1 MFYPA
6 RMKEI
11 SIVVH
16 DDYVDDLVKTLHES
30 GMTEIVDVYK
40 SEKDVKE
47 ILMPG
52 EAKSEAGECATLR
65 LRIGRITGI
74 LNEERH
80 EGFLKNLFFPVKTEK
95 YRVKVRDVKEI
106 IDDAKKVLGDIEAK
120 VLDDYEK
127 LEKNKAKTEELSAA
141 EQQVSLLEKLDF
153 DLGFIGESEYITV
166 KAGVTENI
174 SELRSRLKGKY
185 AVLFSAAVDE
195 KKEKYAVLIVFCRD
209 EEIDLRKNFTEFDLK
224 LKGGP
229 GEVLGKIKNE
239 KEKLEEEN
247 REIISLLKEMNNK
260 HMEKLLILDDE
271 IDIER
276 NRKEVTAKFGKTENT
291 SVIIGWTPAKNEN
304 GLKMLVE
311 GVTNDY
317 AYCSFAHPKK
327 PEKVPVYMDNPR
339 WVKPFETLTEMFAP
353 PKYDEV
359 DPTMIIAPIF
369 VIFFGF
375 MLGDAVYG
383 AIILMMGLMLLRGV
397 GRVDREM
404 KNASILLSAVGASTV
419 FFGIL
424 QGGYLG
430 DVPARFFG
438 FEPICLLN
446 GLKDPITILII
457 ALVIGLVHINLGL
470 VLAAHQNYAKKDYS
484 SILQDQVSWWV
495 LQPSFAVIILHFLG
509 WLSFPLTAVYFAG
522 MGLLFGLAL
531 LIIRKKGLFFF
542 DLTGFIGN
550 WLSYARLLALGL
562 ATAGIA
568 MTVNI
573 IAQMGPKIYSIIN
586 LPIPIVN
593 LPLTIPLTTVI
604 ILAGVALSIFGFKK
618 KKGIKAWAMKITGV
632 FLLLIS
638 LSVIIKMPVLFAV
651 IVGGTIFIVGHTF
664 NLGIQALG
672 SFVHSLRL
680 QYVEFFGQFYS
691 GGGKKFKPFKT
702 DRRYTIVEG

>member
-6 RMKEI
+6 RMKEV

-16 DDYVDDLVKTLHES
+16 DDWVDELVKNLHES
-30 GMTEIVDVYK
+30 EMVEITDMYK

-52 EAKSEAGECATLR
+52 EAKSEAGECAALG

-74 LNEERH
+74 LNEEKH
-80 EGFLKNLFFPVKTEK
+80 EGFLKKLFFPVKTEK
-95 YRVKVRDVKEI
+95 YRVKVRGVKEI
-106 IDDAKKVLGDIEAK
+106 IDDAKKVLEDIETK
-120 VLDDYEK
+120 VLNANEA
-127 LEKNKAKTEELSAA
+127 LEKNKEKIDELIVT
-141 EQQVSLLEKLDF
+141 EQQVSLLESLDF
-153 DLGFIGESEYITV
+153 DLDFIAESEYVTV
-166 KAGVTENI
+166 KAGVTEDI
-174 SELRSRLKGKY
+174 VELKNRLKGKC
-185 AVLFSAAVDE
+185 AALFSASVNE
-195 KKEKYAVLIVFCRD
+195 KNEKHAVLIVFYKD
-209 EEIDLRKNFTEFDLK
+209 EEIDSRKVFTEFDLK
-224 LKGGP
+224 LKGRP
-229 GEVLGKIKNE
+229 GKVLGEIKKE
-239 KEKLEEEN
+239 KEKLKEEN
-247 REIISLLKEMNNK
+247 RGIISLLKELNNNYG
-260 HMEKLLILDDE
+260 EELLILDDE
-271 IDIER
+271 LDIER
-276 NRKEVTAKFGKTENT
+276 NRKEVTARFGKTEST
-291 SVIIGWTPAKNEN
+291 SVIIGWTPAKNEK
-304 GLKMLVE
+304 GLTMLVE
-311 GVTNDY
+311 GVTNGY
-317 AYCSFAHPKK
+317 AYCSFAWPKK

-339 WVKPFETLTEMFAP
+339 WVKPFEALTEMFAP

-369 VIFFGF
+369 VLFFGF

-383 AIILMMGLMLLRGV
+383 AIILMMGLLLLRGA
-397 GRVDREM
+397 GRISPEM
-404 KNASILLSAVGASTV
+404 KNSSILLSAVGASTI

-438 FEPICLLN
+438 VEPECLVS
-446 GLKDPITILII
+446 GLKDPITILMI
-457 ALVIGLVHINLGL
+457 ALIIGLMHINLGL
-470 VLAAHQNYAKKDYS
+470 VLAAHQNYIKKDYS
-484 SILQDQVSWWV
+484 SIIQDQVSWWV

-509 WLSFPLTAVYFAG
+509 WCSFPLTVVYFAG

-531 LIIRKKGLFFF
+531 LIMRKKGLFFF
-542 DLTGFIGN
+542 DFTGFIGN

-573 IAQMGPKIYSIIN
+573 IAQMGPKLYSRIN
-586 LPIPIVN
+586 LP
-593 LPLTIPLTTVI
+593 LSLI
-604 ILAGVALSIFGFKK
+604 IIIIGALLGVYGLKK
-618 KKGIKAWAMKITGV
+618 KKGIKSLVIKAACV
-632 FLLLIS
+632 FLLTVG
-638 LSVIIKMPVLFAV
+638 LSVVIKMPVLFAL

-702 DRRYTIVEG
+702 DRKYTMVEG

>member
-6 RMKEI
+6 RMKEV

-16 DDYVDDLVKTLHES
+16 DEYVDELVKTLHES
-30 GMTEIVDVYK
+30 GMTEIVDVHK
-40 SEKDVKE
+40 SDKDVKE

-52 EAKSEAGECATLR
+52 EVKSEAGECATLG
-65 LRIGRITGI
+65 LRIGRITEI

-80 EGFLKNLFFPVKTEK
+80 EGFLKKLFFPEKTEK
-95 YRVKVRDVKEI
+95 HRVKVRDVKEI

-120 VLDDYEK
+120 VLDADEK
-127 LEKNKAKTEELSAA
+127 LEKNKAKTEELSAT

-153 DLGFIGESEYITV
+153 DLGFIGESEYVTV

-185 AVLFSAAVDE
+185 AALFSASVDE
-195 KKEKYAVLIVFCRD
+195 KKEKYAVLIVFCKD
-209 EEIDLRKNFTEFDLK
+209 EEIDLRKVFTEFDLK

-247 REIISLLKEMNNK
+247 REIVSLLKELNNR

-271 IDIER
+271 LDTER

-291 SVIIGWTPAKNEN
+291 SVIIGWTLEKNEN

-311 GVTNDY
+311 GVTNGY

-339 WVKPFETLTEMFAP
+339 WAKPFEALTEMFAP

-383 AIILMMGLMLLRGV
+383 AIILMMGLLLFRGA
-397 GRVDREM
+397 GRISKEM

-419 FFGIL
+419 IFGII

-430 DVPARFFG
+430 DVPMRFFG
-438 FEPICLLN
+438 FEPECLLN

-457 ALVIGLVHINLGL
+457 ALIIGLMHINIGL
-470 VLAAHQNYAKKDYS
+470 ILAAHQNYIKKDYRN
-484 SILQDQVSWWV
+484 LMCGQVSWWSI
-495 LQPSFAVIILHFLG
+495 QPSGAVLIMHFFG
-509 WLSFPLTAVYFAG
+509 WASFPVTAIYFAG
-522 MGLLFGLAL
+522 MGMLFGVLLLF
-531 LIIRKKGLFFF
+531 IRKKGLFFF

-573 IAQMGPKIYSIIN
+573 IAQMGPKLYSIIN
-586 LPIPIVN
+586 LP
-593 LPLTIPLTTVI
+593 LSLI
-604 ILAGVALSIFGFKK
+604 IIIIGGLLGVFGLKK
-618 KKGIKAWAMKITGV
+618 KKGIKSWAMKAACV

-638 LSVIIKMPVLFAV
+638 LSVVIKMPVLFAV
-651 IVGGTIFIVGHTF
+651 IVGGTIFIVGHTL

-691 GGGKKFKPFKT
+691 GGGNKFKPFKT
-702 DRRYTIVEG
+702 DRKYTVMEG

>member
-16 DDYVDDLVKTLHES
+16 DEYVDDLVKTLHES
-30 GMTEIVDVYK
+30 GMVEIVDVYK

-52 EAKSEAGECATLR
+52 EAKSEAGECATLS
-65 LRIGRITGI
+65 LRIGRITEI

-120 VLDDYEK
+120 VLDADET

-141 EQQVSLLEKLDF
+141 EQQVSLFEKLDF
-153 DLGFIGESEYITV
+153 DLGFIGESEYVTV
-166 KAGVTENI
+166 KAGVTEDI
-174 SELRSRLKGKY
+174 EELRNRLKGKC
-185 AVLFSAAVDE
+185 AALFSASVNE
-195 KKEKYAVLIVFCRD
+195 KNEKHAVLIVFCRD

-229 GEVLGKIKNE
+229 GEVIGKIKNE

-247 REIISLLKEMNNK
+247 REIISLLKELNNK

-271 IDIER
+271 LDTER

-311 GVTNDY
+311 GVTNGY

-339 WVKPFETLTEMFAP
+339 WVKPFETLTEMFAT
-353 PKYDEV
+353 PKYNEV

-383 AIILMMGLMLLRGV
+383 AIILMMGLLLLRGA
-397 GRVDREM
+397 GRISPEM
-404 KNASILLSAVGASTV
+404 KNASILVSAVGISTV
-419 FFGIL
+419 VFGII

-430 DVPARFFG
+430 DMPARFFG
-438 FEPICLLN
+438 PDYEPWYLLS

-457 ALVIGLVHINLGL
+457 ALLIGLLHINLGL

-484 SILQDQVSWWV
+484 GIIQDQVSWWV

-509 WLSFPLTAVYFAG
+509 WRSFPLTVVYFAG

-573 IAQMGPKIYSIIN
+573 IAQMGPKLYSIIN
-586 LPIPIVN
+586 LP
-593 LPLTIPLTTVI
+593 LSLI
-604 ILAGVALSIFGFKK
+604 IIIIGASLGIFGLKK
-618 KKGIKAWAMKITGV
+618 KKGIKSWAMKAACV

-702 DRRYTIVEG
+702 NRKYTIMEG

>member
-6 RMKEI
+6 RMKEV

-16 DDYVDDLVKTLHES
+16 DDWVDGLVKNLHES
-30 GMTEIVDVYK
+30 GMVEIVDVHK
-40 SEKDVKE
+40 SEKGVKE

-52 EAKSEAGECATLR
+52 EAKSEAGECAALG

-74 LNEERH
+74 LNGEKH
-80 EGFLKNLFFPVKTEK
+80 EGFLKKLFFPEKTEK
-95 YRVKVRDVKEI
+95 YRVKVRGVKEI
-106 IDDAKKVLGDIEAK
+106 IDDAKKVLGDIETK
-120 VLDDYEK
+120 VLNANET
-127 LEKNKAKTEELSAA
+127 LEKNKEKIVELNSA
-141 EQQVSLLEKLDF
+141 EQQVSSLEKLDF
-153 DLGFIGESEYITV
+153 DLGFIGESEYVTV

-174 SELRSRLKGKY
+174 SELRSKLKGKC
-185 AVLFSAAVDE
+185 AALFSASVDE
-195 KKEKYAVLIVFCRD
+195 KKQKHAVLIIYYKD
-209 EEIDLRKNFTEFDLK
+209 EEIDLRKSFTEFDLK
-224 LKGGP
+224 LKGRP
-229 GEVLGKIKNE
+229 GEVLGEIKKE

-247 REIISLLKEMNNK
+247 REIISLLKELNNR
-260 HMEKLLILDDE
+260 HREKLLILDDE
-271 IDIER
+271 LDTER

-311 GVTNDY
+311 GVTNGY
-317 AYCSFAHPKK
+317 AYCSFVWPKK

-339 WVKPFETLTEMFAP
+339 WAKPFEALTEMFAP

-359 DPTMIIAPIF
+359 DPTMIMAPIF

-383 AIILMMGLMLLRGV
+383 AIILIMGLLLLRGA
-397 GRVDREM
+397 GRISSEM
-404 KNASILLSAVGASTV
+404 KNASILVSAVGASTV
-419 FFGIL
+419 IFGII

-438 FEPICLLN
+438 PDSEPWCLLN

-457 ALVIGLVHINLGL
+457 ALIIGLFHINLGL
-470 VLAAHQNYAKKDYS
+470 ILAAHQNYSKKDYS
-484 SILQDQVSWWV
+484 SIIQDQVSWWV
-495 LQPSFAVIILHFLG
+495 LQPSGGIIILHLFG
-509 WLSFPLTAVYFAG
+509 WRSFPLTAVYFAG

-550 WLSYARLLALGL
+550 WLSYARLLALAL

-573 IAQMGPKIYSIIN
+573 IAQMVPELYPIIN

-593 LPLTIPLTTVI
+593 LPLTII
-604 ILAGVALSIFGFKK
+604 IVLAGAVLTIFGFKK
-618 KKGIKAWAMKITGV
+618 KKGIKALAMKITGV
-632 FLLLIS
+632 FLLLIG
-638 LSVIIKMPVLFAV
+638 LSGIIKMPVLFAV
-651 IVGGTIFIVGHTF
+651 IVGGTVFIVGHTF
-664 NLGIQALG
+664 NLAIQALG

-702 DRRYTIVEG
+702 DRKYTVVGG

>member
-6 RMKEI
+6 RMKEL

-16 DDYVDDLVKTLHES
+16 DDYVDELVKTLHES
-30 GMTEIVDVYK
+30 GMMEIVDVHK
-40 SEKDVKE
+40 SDKDVKE

-52 EAKSEAGECATLR
+52 GVKSEAGELASLGLR
-65 LRIGRITGI
+65 TGRITDI
-74 LNEERH
+74 LNGKKH
-80 EGFLKNLFFPVKTEK
+80 ESLLKNLFFPSKTEK
-95 YRVKVRDVKEI
+95 HRVKVRNVNEIIGDVKKTLEGI
-106 IDDAKKVLGDIEAK
+106 ETEVLNAEETLEGNK
-120 VLDDYEK
+120 EK
-127 LEKNKAKTEELSAA
+127 TGELSAA

-153 DLGFIGESEYITV
+153 DLGFIGESEYVIV

-174 SELRSRLKGKY
+174 SELRSTLKGRC
-185 AVLFSAAVDE
+185 AALFSAPVDE
-195 KKEKYAVLIVFCRD
+195 KKEKYAVLIVFHRD
-209 EEIDLRKNFTEFDLK
+209 EKNDLRKVFTEFDLK
-224 LKGGP
+224 LKGRP
-229 GEVLGKIKNE
+229 GKVLGEIR
-239 KEKLEEEN
+239 KEKDELKEESSKTV
-247 REIISLLKEMNNK
+247 SLLKELNGRY
-260 HMEKLLILDDE
+260 MEKLLILGDE
-271 IDIER
+271 LDIER
-276 NRKEVTAKFGKTENT
+276 NRKEITARFGKTENT
-291 SVIIGWTPAKNEN
+291 SVIIGWSPAKNEN

-311 GVTNDY
+311 GVTNGY
-317 AYCSFAHPKK
+317 AYCLFAHPKK
-327 PEKVPVYMDNPR
+327 PENVPVYMDNPR
-339 WVKPFETLTEMFAP
+339 WSKPFETLTEMFAP

-383 AIILMMGLMLLRGV
+383 AIILIFGLLLLRGA
-397 GRVDREM
+397 GRTSREW
-404 KNASILLSAVGASTV
+404 KNSSILVSAVGASTV

-430 DVPARFFG
+430 DAPARFFG

-457 ALVIGLVHINLGL
+457 ALIIGLLHINLGL
-470 VLAAHQNYAKKDYS
+470 VLAAHQNYNKKDYS
-484 SILQDQVSWWV
+484 SIIQDQVSWWV
-495 LQPSFAVIILHFLG
+495 LQPSGALLILHLFG
-509 WLSFPLTAVYFAG
+509 WRSFPLTAIYFAS

-531 LIIRKKGLFFF
+531 LVIRKKGLFFF

-550 WLSYARLLALGL
+550 WLSYARLLALAL

-573 IAQMGPKIYSIIN
+573 IAQMGPGLYSIIN
-586 LPIPIVN
+586 LP
-593 LPLTIPLTTVI
+593 LSFMI
-604 ILAGVALSIFGFKK
+604 IIIGGLLGVFGFKK
-618 KKGIKAWAMKITGV
+618 KKGVKSWIMKIIGV
-632 FLLLIS
+632 FLLLIG

-651 IVGGTIFIVGHTF
+651 LVGGAIFIVGHTF

-702 DRRYTIVEG
+702 DRKYTVVEG

>member
-16 DDYVDDLVKTLHES
+16 DEYVDELVKTLHES
-30 GMTEIVDVYK
+30 GMMEIVDVHK
-40 SEKDVKE
+40 SDKDVKE

-52 EAKSEAGECATLR
+52 EVKSEAGELASLG
-65 LRIGRITGI
+65 LRIGRITDI
-74 LNEERH
+74 LNGKKH
-80 EGFLKNLFFPVKTEK
+80 ESLLKSLFFPKKTEK
-95 YRVKVRDVKEI
+95 HTVKVRNVREI
-106 IDDAKKVLGDIEAK
+106 TDDAKKTLESIETEVLNAE
-120 VLDDYEK
+120 ET
-127 LEKNKAKTEELSAA
+127 LEKNREKIGELSAA
-141 EQQVSLLEKLDF
+141 EQQVSLLKPLDF
-153 DLGFIGESEYITV
+153 DLGFIGESEYVTV

-174 SELRSRLKGKY
+174 SELRSMLKGKC
-185 AVLFSAAVDE
+185 ATLFSAEVDE
-195 KKEKYAVLIVFCRD
+195 KKEKYAVLIVFHKD
-209 EEIDLRKNFTEFDLK
+209 EEIDLRKVFTEFGLK
-224 LKGGP
+224 LKGRP
-229 GEVLGKIKNE
+229 DKVLGEIRKEKNE
-239 KEKLEEEN
+239 LKEEN
-247 REIISLLKEMNNK
+247 IKTVSLLKELNGRYRDN
-260 HMEKLLILDDE
+260 LLILEDE
-271 IDIER
+271 LDTER

-311 GVTNDY
+311 GVTNGY

-327 PEKVPVYMDNPR
+327 PENVPVYMDNPR
-339 WVKPFETLTEMFAP
+339 WVKPFETLTEMFAT
-353 PKYDEV
+353 PKYNEV
-359 DPTMIIAPIF
+359 DPTTIIAPIF

-383 AIILMMGLMLLRGV
+383 GIILIMGLLLLRGI

-457 ALVIGLVHINLGL
+457 ALIIGLLHINLGL

-484 SILQDQVSWWV
+484 GIIQDQVSWWV
-495 LQPSFAVIILHFLG
+495 LQPSCAVLILHLFG
-509 WLSFPLTAVYFAG
+509 WSSFPLTAIYFAS

-531 LIIRKKGLFFF
+531 LFIRKKGLFFF

-550 WLSYARLLALGL
+550 WFSYARLLALGL

-573 IAQMGPKIYSIIN
+573 LAQMGPKLYSIIN
-586 LPIPIVN
+586 LP
-593 LPLTIPLTTVI
+593 LSFMI
-604 ILAGVALSIFGFKK
+604 IIAGIGLAIFGFKK
-618 KKGIKAWAMKITGV
+618 KKGVKSWIMKIIGV

-702 DRRYTIVEG
+702 NRKYTVVEG

>member
-6 RMKEI
+6 RMKEV

-16 DDYVDDLVKTLHES
+16 DDWVDGLVKTLHES
-30 GMTEIVDVYK
+30 GMLEIVDVHK
-40 SEKDVKE
+40 SEKDIKK

-52 EAKSEAGECATLR
+52 EAKSEAGECAALS

-74 LNEERH
+74 LNEEKH
-80 EGFLKNLFFPVKTEK
+80 ESFLKKLFFPVKTEK
-95 YRVKVRDVKEI
+95 YRVKVRGIKEI
-106 IDDAKKVLGDIEAK
+106 IDDAKKVLEEIETK
-120 VLDDYEK
+120 VLNANETF
-127 LEKNKAKTEELSAA
+127 EKNNEKIGGLSSV

-153 DLGFIGESEYITV
+153 DLVFIGESEYVTV
-166 KAGVTENI
+166 KAGVTEDI
-174 SELRSRLKGKY
+174 EELRNRLKGKC
-185 AVLFSAAVDE
+185 AALFSASVDE
-195 KKEKYAVLIVFCRD
+195 KKEKHAVLIVYHKD
-209 EEIDLRKNFTEFDLK
+209 EEIDLRKIFTEFDLK
-224 LKGGP
+224 LKGRP
-229 GEVLGKIKNE
+229 GEVLGEIKKE

-247 REIISLLKEMNNK
+247 REIISLLKEMNNNYR
-260 HMEKLLILDDE
+260 EKLLILDDE
-271 IDIER
+271 LDTER
-276 NRKEVTAKFGKTENT
+276 NRKEVTARFGKTENT

-304 GLKMLVE
+304 GLKMVVE
-311 GVTNDY
+311 GVTNGY
-317 AYCSFAHPKK
+317 AYCSFAWPKK

-339 WVKPFETLTEMFAP
+339 WVKPFEALTEMFAP

-383 AIILMMGLMLLRGV
+383 AIILMMGLLLLRGAV
-397 GRVDREM
+397 SPEM
-404 KNASILLSAVGASTV
+404 KNASILVSAVGASTV
-419 FFGIL
+419 IFGIV

-438 FEPICLLN
+438 FEPKCFLS

-457 ALVIGLVHINLGL
+457 ALIIGLFHINLGL
-470 VLAAHQNYAKKDYS
+470 VLAAHQNYIKKDYS
-484 SILQDQVSWWV
+484 SIMQDQVSWWV

-509 WLSFPLTAVYFAG
+509 WRSFPLTAVYFAG

-573 IAQMGPKIYSIIN
+573 IAQMGPKSYSIIN
-586 LPIPIVN
+586 LP
-593 LPLTIPLTTVI
+593 LSLI
-604 ILAGVALSIFGFKK
+604 IIIIGGLLGIFGLKK
-618 KKGIKAWAMKITGV
+618 KKGIKSLAMKAACV
-632 FLLLIS
+632 FLLLIG

-651 IVGGTIFIVGHTF
+651 VVGGTVFIVGHTF

-680 QYVEFFGQFYS
+680 QYVEFFGQFYT
-691 GGGKKFKPFKT
+691 GGGNKFKPFKT
-702 DRRYTIVEG
+702 NRKYTVVEG